1 MYFLNLKYVLD
12 LSIIPRFRLRGKKKE
27 QKRGFSVRLEG
38 KSLKGDFLKFII
50 PSIIAQWVFSL
61 YTMVDGIFVAR
72 GVSEVALTAV
82 NISMPFTTG
91 LFSIS
96 ILFAVGN
103 STIVAILLGQGNRKK
118 ANEVFTQNVVV
129 LCVLSVMITTLV
141 LTFLEPFA
149 RFLGATDNIL
159 PYAKEYIGTIAPF
172 AIAYTLSYSFETLI
186 KTDGYPKLATIYVT
200 LGAVLNCILDY
211 LMVMAWHW
219 GVRGAALA
227 TGISQVSVIVLYL
240 WHFLGPKGTIKF
252 AKFHFQISVVG
263 RQIRNG
269 MSSGVTEFS
278 SGIIIFFFNQA
289 ILRYIGE
296 YALVSYTI
304 ISYVNTIVVMS
315 MAGIAQ
321 GSQPLISY
329 YYGKN
334 EPNKYKKLLKYGLA
348 AAAAGSVVAVLGCY
362 LGAGG
367 IVSLFL
373 DAKESVLAEYSVRVF
388 RIFILSFLLAGYNVV
403 IGGYFTS
410 VEKAG
415 FATAISLTR
424 SLIALVASLVFL
436 TAIFGGE
443 AIWWAPVIAESICL
457 VMSIGMYRWYVS
469 HR

>member
-1 MYFLNLKYVLD
+1 M
-12 LSIIPRFRLRGKKKE
+12 
-27 QKRGFSVRLEG
+27 RLEG
-38 KSLKGDFLKFII
+38 KSLKSDFLRFII

-103 STIVAILLGQGNRKK
+103 STIVAILLGQGEKER
-118 ANEVFTQNVVV
+118 ANEVFTQNVVL
-129 LCVLSVMITTLV
+129 LCTLSVLITILV
-141 LTFLEPFA
+141 IVFLEPFA

-159 PYAKEYIGTIAPF
+159 SYAKTYIGTIAPF
-172 AIAYTLSYSFETLI
+172 SMAYILSYSFETLI

-200 LGAVLNCILDY
+200 SGSVLNCILDY
-211 LMVMAWHW
+211 ILVMVLHK
-219 GVRGAALA
+219 GVWGAAFA
-227 TGISQVSVIVLYL
+227 TGISQAAVILLYL
-240 WHFLGPKGTIKF
+240 WHFLGPKGTIRF
-252 AKFHFQISVVG
+252 SKFHLMPSEIW

-289 ILRYIGE
+289 ILKYIGE

-334 EPNKYKKLLKYGLA
+334 EPGKYKKLLKYGITA
-348 AAAAGSVVAVLGCY
+348 ALVGSVGAVVVCY
-362 LGAGG
+362 MGAGG
-367 IVSLFL
+367 IF
-373 DAKESVLAEYSVRVF
+373 YSM
-388 RIFILSFLLAGYNVV
+388 NP
-403 IGGYFTS
+403 
-410 VEKAG
+410 KQDD
-415 FATAISLTR
+415 
-424 SLIALVASLVFL
+424 
-436 TAIFGGE
+436 
-443 AIWWAPVIAESICL
+443 APVINTERVVIVDSVINTGKSIMRIIDELKNHNPGIDVIIAANVIQNEAAELFKDYL
-457 VMSIGMYRWYVS
+457 VFATRLSKNSFVGVNQSKQTGKTGPDTADRLFNLIKKRY
-469 HR
+469 

>member
-1 MYFLNLKYVLD
+1 M
-12 LSIIPRFRLRGKKKE
+12 
-27 QKRGFSVRLEG
+27 RLEG

-211 LMVMAWHW
+211 LMVMVWHW

-321 GSQPLISY
+321 GAQPLISY
-329 YYGKN
+329 YYGKK
-334 EPNKYKKLLKYGLA
+334 EPKKYKKLLKYGLA

-415 FATAISLTR
+415 FATTISLTR

>member
-1 MYFLNLKYVLD
+1 M
-12 LSIIPRFRLRGKKKE
+12 
-27 QKRGFSVRLEG
+27 RLEG
-38 KSLKGDFLKFII
+38 KSLKSDFLRFII

-103 STIVAILLGQGNRKK
+103 STIVAILLGQGEKER
-118 ANEVFTQNVVV
+118 ANEVFTQNVVL
-129 LCVLSVMITTLV
+129 LCTLSVRLTILV
-141 LTFLEPFA
+141 IVFLEPFA

-159 PYAKEYIGTIAPF
+159 SYAKTYIGTIAPF
-172 AIAYTLSYSFETLI
+172 SMVYILSYSFETLI

-200 LGAVLNCILDY
+200 SGSVLNCILDY
-211 LMVMAWHW
+211 ILVMVLHK
-219 GVRGAALA
+219 GVWGAAFA
-227 TGISQVSVIVLYL
+227 TGISQAAVILLYL
-240 WHFLGPKGTIKF
+240 WHFLGPKGTIRF
-252 AKFHFQISVVG
+252 SKFHLMPSEIW

-289 ILRYIGE
+289 ILKYIGE

-334 EPNKYKKLLKYGLA
+334 EPGKYKKLLKYGITA
-348 AAAAGSVVAVLGCY
+348 ALVGSVGAVVVCY
-362 LGAGG
+362 MGAGG
-367 IVSLFL
+367 IVRLFL
-373 DAKESVLAEYSVRVF
+373 KESEASLIKYSVRVF
-388 RIFILSFLLAGYNVV
+388 RIFILSFLIAGLNVV
-403 IGGYFTS
+403 LGGYFTS
-410 VEKAG
+410 VERAG
-415 FATAISLTR
+415 FATMISLTR
-424 SLIALVASLVFL
+424 SLVALVISLVFL
-436 TAIFGGE
+436 TAVFGGE
-443 AIWWAPVIAESICL
+443 AIWWAPVIAESCCVVL
-457 VMSIGMYRWYVS
+457 ALGLYRWY
-469 HR
+469 RKREK